1 MNRLTIRRFDV
12 IRTANVVAVLYAM
25 LFAVFG
31 LIFLVPFA
39 LIGIAG
45 SRQGGNGAGIAA
57 AGLVGGLVFYVLIVA
72 FYTFVG
78 WVGTIIVCGFYN
90 FVAKRMGGI
99 RFEVSME
106 SPGGGYPGYPAPAYA
121 APAYA
126 APAPNAYPSGYAAP
140 APGPAWPGGAPP
152 APPA

>member
-12 IRTANVVAVLYAM
+12 IRTANVVAVLYAL
-25 LFAVFG
+25 LFSVFG

-45 SRQGGNGAGIAA
+45 SSQGGNGAGIAA

-72 FYTFVG
+72 FYTFIG
-78 WVGTIIVCGFYN
+78 WVVTLIVCGFYN
-90 FVAKRMGGI
+90 FVAGRIGGI
-99 RFEVSME
+99 RFEVSVE
-106 SPGGGYPGYPAPAYA
+106 SPGGGYPGYPAPTYPT
-121 APAYA
+121 PAYA
-126 APAPNAYPSGYAAP
+126 APVPSGYPPGYAAP
-140 APGPAWPGGAPP
+140 APGPAWPGGTPP